1 MKIAS
6 VNEIKQELDSLK
18 PAALRDL
25 CVRLARYKKENKEL
39 LTYLLFDAH
48 DEQGYTDS
56 IKEEI
61 DREFEDLPKANLHLT
76 KKSLRRILRSL
87 TRYGRHTGSAQSH
100 AETLIHFCTRLNR
113 SGIPI
118 NQSPALENLY
128 GQQLKKIGKLL
139 ESIHEDL
146 RFDYTRQLQ
155 EIENAK
161 GSGSGVL
168 SWFKKRGKS

>member
-76 KKSLRRILRSL
+76 KKSSTHLTITHPVWKTYRVGPESRRNSHSL
-87 TRYGRHTGSAQSH
+87 LYPFGSFMKHSEGH
-100 AETLIHFCTRLNR
+100 LFFSSKT
-113 SGIPI
+113 
-118 NQSPALENLY
+118 
-128 GQQLKKIGKLL
+128 
-139 ESIHEDL
+139 
-146 RFDYTRQLQ
+146 
-155 EIENAK
+155 
-161 GSGSGVL
+161 
-168 SWFKKRGKS
+168 